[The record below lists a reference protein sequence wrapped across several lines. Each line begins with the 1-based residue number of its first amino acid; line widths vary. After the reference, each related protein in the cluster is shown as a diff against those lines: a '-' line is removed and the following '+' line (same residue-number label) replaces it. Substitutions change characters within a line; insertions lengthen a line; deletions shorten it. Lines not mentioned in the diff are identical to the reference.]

1 MILNN
6 NGKIETVE
14 IETKVNISNPSI
26 RVYATTTEADLFLNG
41 IDNQIENKLIELL
54 VNENEMDETTVKMS
68 MNDMKNDFKKSIEN
82 SIEWLPKKERLELNY
97 TLIYLTA
104 LKQKISPELKP
115 LEAIFIV
122 AFLKRI
128 KKLNG

>member
-26 RVYATTTEADLFLNG
+26 RVYVTTTGADLFLND

-82 SIEWLPKKERLELNY
+82 SIEWLP
-97 TLIYLTA
+97 
-104 LKQKISPELKP
+104 
-115 LEAIFIV
+115 
-122 AFLKRI
+122 
-128 KKLNG
+128 